1 MLRVLGTPIH
11 HLPGTRGNRDCFLI
25 QSVASTKHGNNL
37 QSGQMAS
44 ENVIHCTA
52 YDLDRIW
59 VWRSIHCE
67 NLQSAQQPWE
77 FLIYYLRWGGLQL
90 HVRLQCEACKDMH
103 SRPHLGPF
111 HSTCRVQ
118 LCLLTGQSS
127 ASEFLPRKVK
137 GKSKN
142 PSSASEMIV
151 EHAVHLLRFQHFP
164 TGSILWRTYWSVIFL
179 WIYRVIIY

>member
-1 MLRVLGTPIH
+1 MDTFSSSFLSAQHPLAKHQWSPTSWHIYPQYTHTQPAPRREKSARAIEHWEFFQWITIMWTPVL
-11 HLPGTRGNRDCFLI
+11 
-25 QSVASTKHGNNL
+25 TKFVL
-37 QSGQMAS
+37 
-44 ENVIHCTA
+44 
-52 YDLDRIW
+52 
-59 VWRSIHCE
+59 IHCE

-90 HVRLQCEACKDMH
+90 HIRLQYEACKDTH

-137 GKSKN
+137 GKYRNFLSVWK
-142 PSSASEMIV
+142 MII
-151 EHAVHLLRFQHFP
+151 EHEIHFKMNLP
-164 TGSILWRTYWSVIFL
+164 
-179 WIYRVIIY
+179 